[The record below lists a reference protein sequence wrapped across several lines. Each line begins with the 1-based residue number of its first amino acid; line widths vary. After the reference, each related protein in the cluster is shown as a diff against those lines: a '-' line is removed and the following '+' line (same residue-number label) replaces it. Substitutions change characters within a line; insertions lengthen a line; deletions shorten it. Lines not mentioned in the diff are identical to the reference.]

1 LVYIIF
7 FLTFLLGCFLILR
20 VPFVK
25 NSGLSS
31 RTILVL
37 FVLKIIAG
45 LFAGYISSAFGKTGD
60 NWLVNAWSVMELE
73 LLKSNP
79 TQFFKELIVSNYN
92 GEGYDNL
99 FGSQQSYWNDLD
111 VNILGK
117 TLAPFNFISNGNYY
131 INSIFYNFLC
141 FLGHIALYRVFINIY
156 PQKKIAI
163 LAGVFLLPAFM
174 YTASTIGKD
183 SLTFVMVAFC
193 CFCIYFFTMAG
204 FTLKRFLWL
213 FVFFAGLFFL
223 RNYAAFL
230 FIPPALA
237 FYASIR
243 FKLNAYKVFGTMLL
257 LLTALLLIVPAI
269 IPSINP
275 ASTIYHKQQDFL
287 ALGIANSQID
297 AVPIE
302 PTSIS
307 LIKNLPQA
315 MINGYLR
322 PLLFEANQFF
332 PKLLALEICIYMLIA
347 IIAFFF
353 IIRNKKYIKPH
364 SFILFCIMF
373 TALVFILNGY
383 IVPNT
388 NALVRYRSIFLPLI
402 IIPLLCNLPINI
414 KIKNM

>member
-1 LVYIIF
+1 MVYIIF

-213 FVFFAGLFFL
+213 FVFFAGLFLL